1 MAAVPYKLL
10 PLSEYQELK
19 DGNSSETLTTT
30 TADFHQNKQH
40 QLNQHAENHE
50 KGSQRTIGEI
60 QKKFV
65 QNIKESQS
73 YPSRIPDDAPTTPTT
88 GYGTP
93 PTTQNSVIS
102 NEGQITQILKIH
114 T

>member
-40 QLNQHAENHE
+40 QLNRNAENHE

-73 YPSRIPDDAPTTPTT
+73 YPSRIPDDAATTTTTT

-93 PTTQNSVIS
+93 PTTVSY
-102 NEGQITQILKIH
+102 LH
-114 T
+114 TDARSLPQF

>member
-1 MAAVPYKLL
+1 MATVPYKLI

-19 DGNSSETLTTT
+19 DGNCSETLTTT

-40 QLNQHAENHE
+40 QLNRNAENHE

-73 YPSRIPDDAPTTPTT
+73 YPSRIPDDGAAAAATTT

-93 PTTQNSVIS
+93 PPTVSY
-102 NEGQITQILKIH
+102 LH
-114 T
+114 TDARSLPQF

>member
-19 DGNSSETLTTT
+19 DGNCSETLTTT

-40 QLNQHAENHE
+40 QLNRNAENHE

-60 QKKFV
+60 QKKMF
-65 QNIKESQS
+65 K
-73 YPSRIPDDAPTTPTT
+73 
-88 GYGTP
+88 
-93 PTTQNSVIS
+93 
-102 NEGQITQILKIH
+102 ILKKVKAILVALLKVNPQQAPLDTEH
-114 T
+114 LV

>member
-73 YPSRIPDDAPTTPTT
+73 YPSRIPDDAATTTT
-88 GYGTP
+88 
-93 PTTQNSVIS
+93 TTYYSELPAYRCEKFTAILAT
-102 NEGQITQILKIH
+102 NEIATEF
-114 T
+114 

>member
-60 QKKFV
+60 QKKLFKILKKV
-65 QNIKESQS
+65 KAILV
-73 YPSRIPDDAPTTPTT
+73 TLL
-88 GYGTP
+88 TP
-93 PTTQNSVIS
+93 PPLDTEPLV
-102 NEGQITQILKIH
+102 
-114 T
+114 

>member
-19 DGNSSETLTTT
+19 DGNCSETLTTT

-40 QLNQHAENHE
+40 QLKNAENHE

-60 QKKFV
+60 QKKMF
-65 QNIKESQS
+65 K
-73 YPSRIPDDAPTTPTT
+73 
-88 GYGTP
+88 
-93 PTTQNSVIS
+93 
-102 NEGQITQILKIH
+102 ILKKVKAILVALLKVNPPPLD
-114 T
+114 TEPLV